1 MESSTSDH
9 SEIVFFD
16 TETTIPYRKGQS
28 YHLLEF
34 GAILVCRWRL
44 LELDNYSTLIKPSDI
59 SAVTADSVK
68 CNGITREAVSIAPSF
83 SEIAD
88 KIYEI
93 LHGRI
98 WAGHNIVRFDCVRI
112 REAFA
117 AIGRPAPEPKGLID
131 TLTLLTQ
138 RFGRRAGD
146 MKMASIATYFG
157 LGQQSHRSLDD
168 VRMNLEVVKY
178 CSTVLFLESCL
189 PNILTPDSWVSP
201 NTTSK
206 SQNNQSA
213 FRGERVLNTPI
224 SAPMFE
230 DNHTI
235 APLNIMTEAEV
246 HHPVSLNTAK
256 PNPFDMSP
264 LIDQIEEEPTKPDAR
279 MEEISLQ
286 NSPDIPA
293 NPVANEGSSS
303 NGGFVDP
310 NEVSV
315 PSLTASLLPSFWGQT
330 IQLLH
335 KDVLLQLHCAKLRL
349 RFGVSKKFVDSAGR
363 PRLSIVMDSPSSLCR
378 VLDVCDH
385 LAQKLSTDSG
395 SSSTWRPVVTRK
407 NDFFNSSTIRLN
419 LPTVSN
425 GSTGSN
431 SVYSTEIYQKDGSG
445 SSQKLVFNRFDATQ
459 LDSLFVPGALV
470 DTFFSLNVYDFQ
482 QFAGIRLV
490 AKKLVI
496 NS

>member
-1 MESSTSDH
+1 MESSSSDH

-16 TETTIPYRKGQS
+16 TETTIPSRKGQS

-59 SAVTADSVK
+59 SAVPAYWVK
-68 CNGITREAVSIAPSF
+68 YNGNTREAVSIAPSF
-83 SEIAD
+83 GEIAD

-98 WAGHNIVRFDCVRI
+98 WAGHNIVMFDCVRI

-168 VRMNLEVVKY
+168 VRLNLEVVKY

-189 PNILTPDSWVSP
+189 PNILTPDNWVSP

-213 FRGERVLNTPI
+213 SREERFLNTPI
-224 SAPMFE
+224 SAPTFE

-246 HHPVSLNTAK
+246 PHPISR
-256 PNPFDMSP
+256 
-264 LIDQIEEEPTKPDAR
+264 IDQIEEEPTKPDAR

-286 NSPDIPA
+286 KFPDIPA
-293 NPVANEGSSS
+293 YPVANEGSSS

-310 NEVSV
+310 EEVSV
-315 PSLTASLLPSFWGQT
+315 PSLTASPLPSYWGQT
-330 IQLLH
+330 ILLLH

-349 RFGVSKKFVDSAGR
+349 QWFEVSKKFVDSAGR
-363 PRLSIVMDSPSSLCR
+363 PRFSIVMDSPPSLCR

-395 SSSTWRPVVTRK
+395 STSTWRPVTRK

-431 SVYSTEIYQKDGSG
+431 WVYSTEIHQKDGSG
-445 SSQKLVFNRFDATQ
+445 TSQKLVFNRFDATQ

-470 DTFFSLNVYDFQ
+470 DAFFSLDVYDFQ

-490 AKKLVI
+490 AKKLLI

>member
-1 MESSTSDH
+1 MESSSSSDH

-59 SAVTADSVK
+59 SAVSADSVK
-68 CNGITREAVSIAPSF
+68 CNGITRQAVSIAPSF

-88 KIYEI
+88 KIYQI
-93 LHGRI
+93 LHGRV

-117 AIGRPAPEPKGLID
+117 AIGRQAPEPKGLID

-157 LGQQSHRSLDD
+157 LGQKNHRSLDD
-168 VRMNLEVVKY
+168 VRLNLEVVKY

-189 PNILTPDSWVSP
+189 PNILTPDNWVSP

-213 FRGERVLNTPI
+213 SRGERFLNTPI
-224 SAPMFE
+224 SAPTFE
-230 DNHTI
+230 DNHTM
-235 APLNIMTEAEV
+235 APLNIMTETEV
-246 HHPVSLNTAK
+246 PHPISR
-256 PNPFDMSP
+256 
-264 LIDQIEEEPTKPDAR
+264 IDQIEEEPTKPDAR

-286 NSPDIPA
+286 NFPDIPA
-293 NPVANEGSSS
+293 YPVANEGSSS

-310 NEVSV
+310 EEVSV
-315 PSLTASLLPSFWGQT
+315 PSLTASLLPSYWGQT

-349 RFGVSKKFVDSAGR
+349 RFGVSNKFVDSAGR
-363 PRLSIVMDSPSSLCR
+363 PRLSIVMDSPPSLCR

-385 LAQKLSTDSG
+385 LAQKLSTG
-395 SSSTWRPVVTRK
+395 SSTWRPVVTRK

-419 LPTVSN
+419 FPTVSN

-431 SVYSTEIYQKDGSG
+431 SVYSTEIHQKDGAG
-445 SSQKLVFNRFDATQ
+445 TSQKLVFNRFDATQ

-470 DTFFSLNVYDFQ
+470 DAFFSLDVYDFQ

-490 AKKLVI
+490 AKKLLI